1 METDALREIT
11 TDRHIGFLASICDTT
26 VNFAMD
32 NGMSFTYID
41 SAFFF
46 SHFDTSMFKLRDFF
60 PPISRYRYEGEITI
74 KINDSVFKINSF
86 IVRPFEAMGA
96 EDFQVIVGYDV
107 LRNCALK
114 LDLVNNRFELN
125 NNYSDSGYTVLNLI
139 SEQEQ
144 FRSGGSTENK
154 YLNAK
159 IYVNSKIKEGKFL
172 LDLGTGGRK
181 AVAVFKERFFRYFE
195 KEVPPID
202 STISK
207 GAGYLPTKAY
217 IWHIDSIN
225 TSGISFANI
234 KIGTVMD
241 QDDTFFDK
249 GKDDGYIGWQFFKD
263 CIIIIDWQKN
273 VLLIKQ
279 KNTNAIF

>member
-1 METDALREIT
+1 MEADALHEIT
-11 TDRHIGFLASICDTT
+11 TDGHIGFLASICDTT

-32 NGMSFTYID
+32 NGVSLTLID

-46 SHFDTSMFKLRDFF
+46 SNFDTSMFQLKDFF
-60 PPISRYRYEGEITI
+60 PPINRYRYEGEITI
-74 KINDSVFKINSF
+74 KINDSVFKINNF

-96 EDFQVIVGYDV
+96 KDFQVIVGYDI

-144 FRSGGSTENK
+144 FRSGSSTENK
-154 YLNAK
+154 YFNAK
-159 IYVNSKIKEGKFL
+159 VYVNSKIKEGKFL
-172 LDLGTGGRK
+172 LDLGTGGR
-181 AVAVFKERFFRYFE
+181 VAAIFKERFFRYFK
-195 KEVPPID
+195 KETLPTD

-207 GAGYLPTKAY
+207 GTNQFPTKAY

-225 TSGISFANI
+225 TSGISFANM
-234 KIGTVMD
+234 KIATILG
-241 QDDTFFDK
+241 QDNTFDDD
-249 GKDDGYIGWQFFKD
+249 GRDDGYIGWQFFKD

-279 KNTNAIF
+279 NEK